1 MTTAVS
7 LAVINLVVLIFK
19 ALNWV
24 IGAYV
29 LLIVI
34 YALLSWLPGG
44 YQSRFGQLIGR
55 LVEPF
60 LNYFNFIAIGPLG
73 FGPVVAIIVL
83 TVVQYGLQAVEGFII
98 RLLL

>member
-1 MTTAVS
+1 MIQLILLLFKVLNWAVS
-7 LAVINLVVLIFK
+7 
-19 ALNWV
+19 
-24 IGAYV
+24 AYI

-44 YQSRFGQLIGR
+44 YQSRFGQIIGR

-60 LNYFNFIAIGPLG
+60 LRYFEFVSVGPLG

-83 TVVQYGLQAVEGFII
+83 TLVQYGLSALESMIFNLI
-98 RLLL
+98 LS